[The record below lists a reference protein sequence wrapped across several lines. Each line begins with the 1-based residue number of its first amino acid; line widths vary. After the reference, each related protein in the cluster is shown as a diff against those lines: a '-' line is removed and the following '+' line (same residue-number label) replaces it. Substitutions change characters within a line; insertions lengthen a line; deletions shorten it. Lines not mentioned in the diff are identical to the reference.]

1 MALPKRRHSH
11 ARTAQKRAH
20 LALAVPRYV
29 VCAKCEAPVMPH
41 NVCRKCGSY
50 QGRQVLK
57 IRERKSKKDQR
68 RK

>member
-1 MALPKRRHSH
+1 
-11 ARTAQKRAH
+11 
-20 LALAVPRYV
+20 
-29 VCAKCEAPVMPH
+29 MPH

-57 IRERKSKKDQR
+57 IRERKGKKDQR